1 MLLDLVEIRLQLV
14 SESLTLGALTVVYL
28 EGLCSVLDFKD
39 KARLCSNIPKLS
51 GSGRTDN
58 FLNNSV

>member
-1 MLLDLVEIRLQLV
+1 MQLV
-14 SESLTLGALTVVYL
+14 SESLTLGVLTVVYL